1 MFDETQRGV
10 IRNLLAEEEAKL
22 NGMRAVPA
30 AE

>member
-1 MFDETQRGV
+1 MFDETARR

-22 NGMRAVPA
+22 NGMRATPA